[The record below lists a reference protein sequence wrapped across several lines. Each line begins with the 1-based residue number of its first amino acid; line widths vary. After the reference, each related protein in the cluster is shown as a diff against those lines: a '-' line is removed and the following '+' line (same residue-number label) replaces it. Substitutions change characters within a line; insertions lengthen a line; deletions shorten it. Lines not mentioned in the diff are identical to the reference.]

1 MEDAIAYVGSSGDL
15 LCKSCLVWM
24 CAAGWILSSS
34 QTGAACC
41 VPIWVGDLGM
51 RRRRKKKSWEK
62 KRRFVYY
69 QHKRWVGICAPLSIK
84 LHRPCLVVE
93 ESAMATY
100 VWTLHFKF

>member
-1 MEDAIAYVGSSGDL
+1 MESEVFFMLELIKKVHMFAAYVGSSGDL

-62 KRRFVYY
+62 KTSF
-69 QHKRWVGICAPLSIK
+69 CLLS
-84 LHRPCLVVE
+84 
-93 ESAMATY
+93 A
-100 VWTLHFKF
+100 